1 MFALQ
6 PNPTFKSEIT
16 IPVPGG
22 GEGKITFE
30 FRHKS
35 RPALKTFFDG
45 FAEVEGQ
52 PAKED
57 IDALGEIVA
66 GWEGVDGEYSREALA
81 QLLDNYPRA
90 AASILAGYSSAMFE
104 AKEKN

>member
-1 MFALQ
+1 MAL
-6 PNPTFKSEIT
+6 
-16 IPVPGG
+16 VPD
-22 GEGKITFE
+22 K
-30 FRHKS
+30 
-35 RPALKTFFDG
+35 
-45 FAEVEGQ
+45 AESDSVQVHNE
-52 PAKED
+52 ARA
-57 IDALGEIVA
+57 IGEIVA